1 MNIESWMPTRVANL
15 LRALTNT
22 LRPYMVA
29 LLAVVFALIVR
40 AILHPVLQ
48 SQELTTFMAYTTFMV
63 ATAFS
68 AWFLGWRPGLLAI
81 GLGLFVGDFFFTPPI
96 YSLNAFSRNE
106 LPETI
111 TYLVACGVFLLIGVA
126 KQKSGALLVEKNI
139 QIEAAN
145 ARLREMS
152 AHLLRAQDE
161 EHRKIAR
168 DLHDSV
174 GQYIS
179 AIGMSITPLIR
190 RAKEL
195 PPDVPERLKGA
206 LEIVRACA
214 SEVRTISHLLH
225 PPLLDEM
232 GLSSAVRWYAEG
244 FAARSNIQVDLD
256 VSEDLNRFGADIEL
270 ALFRVLQ
277 ESLTNVHRHS
287 GSKVAQVNVGAD
299 AHRVWLEVRDR
310 GKGIPQK
317 EGRLAFRPGIGT
329 SGMQERMNELS
340 GTLELTSD
348 RTGTLVKAIIPLPAG
363 PRNVKTERGAAQRR
377 FI

>member
-1 MNIESWMPTRVANL
+1 
-15 LRALTNT
+15 
-22 LRPYMVA
+22 
-29 LLAVVFALIVR
+29 VFALVVR
-40 AILHPVLQ
+40 AILHPFLQ
-48 SQELTTFMAYTTFMV
+48 TGETSTFMAYTTFMV

-68 AWFLGWRPGLLAI
+68 AWFLGWAPSLLAI

-96 YSLNAFSRNE
+96 YSFSAFSRSE

-111 TYLVACGVFLLIGVA
+111 TYLVACGVFLLIGIA
-126 KQKSGALLVEKNI
+126 KQKRTALLVEKSI
-139 QIEAAN
+139 QIEKAN
-145 ARLREMS
+145 QRLREMS

-161 EHRKIAR
+161 ERRKIAR

-174 GQYIS
+174 GQYLS
-179 AIGMSITPLIR
+179 AIAMTLAPLTQ
-190 RAKEL
+190 RAKDL
-195 PPDVPERLKGA
+195 PRDVPERLEQA
-206 LEIVRACA
+206 IEITKVCA

-225 PPLLDEM
+225 PPLLEEM

-256 VSEDLNRFGADIEL
+256 LPEDLNRFGSDIEL

-287 GSKVAQVNVGAD
+287 GSKLARVSVGAD
-299 AHRVWLEVRDR
+299 AHRVWLEVRDH

-329 SGMQERMNELS
+329 SGMQERINELS
-340 GTLELTSD
+340 GTLEFTSD
-348 RTGTLVKAIIPLPAG
+348 QTGTLVKAIIPLPAG
-363 PRNVKTERGAAQRR
+363 PRNVKTESGAAQRR
-377 FI
+377 VS

>member
-1 MNIESWMPTRVANL
+1 MHPRIEDLPHTVARTL
-15 LRALTNT
+15 GPYATALVAVV
-22 LRPYMVA
+22 VA
-29 LLAVVFALIVR
+29 LVAR
-40 AILHPVLQ
+40 AIMHPFIH
-48 SQELTTFMAYTTFMV
+48 SQEPSTFMAYTTFMV

-68 AWFLGWRPGLLAI
+68 AWFLGWGPSLLAI
-81 GLGLFVGDFFFTPPI
+81 GVGLLVGDFFFVPPP
-96 YSLNAFSRNE
+96 YSLSAFSRNE

-111 TYLVACGVFLLIGVA
+111 TYLVACGVFLLIGIA
-126 KQKSGALLVEKNI
+126 KQKRTALLVEKNL

-145 ARLREMS
+145 ERLREMS

-161 EHRKIAR
+161 ERRKIAR

-174 GQYIS
+174 GQYLS
-179 AIGMSITPLIR
+179 AIAMALAPLIQ
-190 RAKEL
+190 RAKDL
-195 PPDVPERLKGA
+195 PSDVPERLEQA
-206 LEIVRACA
+206 IEITKVCA

-225 PPLLDEM
+225 PPLLEEM

-256 VSEDLNRFGADIEL
+256 LPEDLNRFGSDIEL

-277 ESLTNVHRHS
+277 ESLANVHRHS
-287 GSKVAQVNVGAD
+287 GSKLARVSVGAD
-299 AHRVWLEVRDR
+299 AHRVWLEVRDH

-329 SGMQERMNELS
+329 SGMQERINELS
-340 GTLELTSD
+340 GTLEFTSD

-363 PRNVKTERGAAQRR
+363 PRGVKTESGAAKQRVS
-377 FI
+377 